1 MLKNIKARY
10 LWIMFIISLIICM
23 LAIWGCAYLNNKTA
37 TMIILVVLFIISGF
51 IFQTAVSKS
60 MIIKQEKRKY
70 TPITNESISI
80 ESTIALLREEKFSS
94 HKMSFGTSFTKI
106 VNDTVLK
113 VTFINDTNKYF
124 NSNNEEIGS
133 NVAGINEAKR
143 FLGFE
148 IFSDVNDE
156 LISKIGDFSFNGE
169 KVHFEGFY
177 IKDDLLIEA
186 NYLEP
191 YEDMKESYDYFKNLL
206 NIKEA
211 VNNGKEEN

>member
-10 LWIMFIISLIICM
+10 LWIAFVISIIVCM
-23 LAIWGCAYLNNKTA
+23 LAIWGCSYLNNKMA
-37 TMIILVVLFIISGF
+37 TMIILVALFILSGF
-51 IFQTAVSKS
+51 IFQAAIGKS

-70 TPITNESISI
+70 NPVNNEAISI
-80 ESTIALLREEKFSS
+80 ESTIATLRDNKFSS

-113 VTFINDTNKYF
+113 ATFINDTNKYF
-124 NSNNEEIGS
+124 NSNNDEIAS

-148 IFSDVNDE
+148 IFSDVNE
-156 LISKIGDFSFNGE
+156 QLLSKIGDFSFNGE

-177 IKDDLLIEA
+177 LTEEYLVEA

-191 YEDMKESYDYFKNLL
+191 YDEMKESYDYFKDLL
-206 NIKEA
+206 NIKR
-211 VNNGKEEN
+211 VDNNGKEKE